1 MQQFNGVWIS
11 DIAMTENTTRCAQR
25 GLLPLDLE
33 KCAVQ
38 PSARF
43 SLYLIRHFH
52 FHSRRVG
59 NRVIRHF
66 GRMHVWLPGRK
77 FGIRRATDDEND
89 GWQEQWMT
97 TTIATTNK
105 KISTMLVAVT
115 RSEARSLGCKRL
127 FGRTSDRVLQGIE
140 IKDMG
145 TDGKI
150 FGYNS
155 MSWASSSLKSLI
167 EDSLSEDIPFPVP
180 PLSWSL
186 SASSVAYFL
195 T

>member
-1 MQQFNGVWIS
+1 MSQRVTHDETTSECVILS
-11 DIAMTENTTRCAQR
+11 RRTTRA
-25 GLLPLDLE
+25 
-33 KCAVQ
+33 A
-38 PSARF
+38 A
-43 SLYLIRHFH
+43 
-52 FHSRRVG
+52 
-59 NRVIRHF
+59 
-66 GRMHVWLPGRK
+66 
-77 FGIRRATDDEND
+77 ATATA
-89 GWQEQWMT
+89 T
-97 TTIATTNK
+97 TTG
-105 KISTMLVAVT
+105 LVAVT
-115 RSEARSLGCKRL
+115 VAGSEARSLGCKHL
-127 FGRTSDRVLQGIE
+127 FGRTSDRALQGIE

-180 PLSWSL
+180 PFSWSL

>member
-1 MQQFNGVWIS
+1 
-11 DIAMTENTTRCAQR
+11 
-25 GLLPLDLE
+25 
-33 KCAVQ
+33 
-38 PSARF
+38 
-43 SLYLIRHFH
+43 
-52 FHSRRVG
+52 
-59 NRVIRHF
+59 
-66 GRMHVWLPGRK
+66 
-77 FGIRRATDDEND
+77 
-89 GWQEQWMT
+89 MT

-115 RSEARSLGCKRL
+115 GSEARSLGCKHL

-167 EDSLSEDIPFPVP
+167 EDSLSEDMPFPVP